1 METRRVSVA
10 PGSGLPLMPLQ
21 PSDFTRLYRHHAQ
34 PLLLYFQRRL
44 LDPEQATDLLAET
57 FAVAIERAGQFRG
70 DTDSQLSAW
79 LWAIAR
85 SLLAAAER
93 HGEVERRHAAGLGI
107 DRRTLERAEAERIE
121 ELAGM
126 SMLRDRVSQQLER
139 LPAGQREAVRMRMI
153 DELGYDEI
161 AARLG
166 IGEGAARARVSR
178 GLREL
183 RDRLLG
189 ADGGPDGT
197 WP

>member
-1 METRRVSVA
+1 VA
-10 PGSGLPLMPLQ
+10 PGFGPPLMPLD
-21 PSDFTRLYRHHAQ
+21 PSDFSRLYRHHAQ
-34 PLLLYFQRRL
+34 PLLLYFQRQL

-70 DTDSQLSAW
+70 DTDEQLSAW
-79 LWAIAR
+79 LWTIAR
-85 SLLAAAER
+85 SLVRAAER
-93 HGEVERRHAAGLGI
+93 HGEVERRYAERLGI

-126 SMLRDRVSQQLER
+126 SMLRDRVQEQLDQLR
-139 LPAGQREAVRMRMI
+139 PGQREAVRMRMI

-166 IGEGAARARVSR
+166 IGEDAARARVSR

-189 ADGGPDGT
+189 PNDDPESS